1 MNYNIY
7 LIGLQRDLITE
18 ISSLLYTTFSN
29 SDFIVTYTFEI
40 PENPFSPYC
49 YKFILQG
56 SQRNNGA
63 KIIVDFDNLYKPNEK
78 DTYISYINTGI
89 NYFNDHKHYWP
100 ITGYLL
106 KMMGDISPGYITGYL
121 LENTLNEELN
131 LFRSFFNT

>member
-1 MNYNIY
+1 
-7 LIGLQRDLITE
+7 
-18 ISSLLYTTFSN
+18 
-29 SDFIVTYTFEI
+29 
-40 PENPFSPYC
+40 
-49 YKFILQG
+49 LQG